1 MILSQKVTEK
11 QFSIKIML
19 YWSHPA
25 RFNYV
30 FELTR
35 NFICTNILATE
46 AKSPS
51 KKTKFGWCDYL
62 NRSGVQNINVSVCQ
76 RWMTEKTTELKPT
89 NFSERKMLKH
99 VAFWA
104 FVFLPFSTGICP
116 ISSWIHFFKSNT
128 VSGLYFH
135 IGETERK
142 CFIEEIPDETMVTG
156 NYKVL
161 LSTLKNH
168 PKIASALTV
177 CATGPALWPKDK
189 WIRTVKVRKANIG

>member
-1 MILSQKVTEK
+1 MEIEPDMILSQKVTEK

-89 NFSERKMLKH
+89 NFSEKKCWNML
-99 VAFWA
+99 
-104 FVFLPFSTGICP
+104 L
-116 ISSWIHFFKSNT
+116 
-128 VSGLYFH
+128 SGLLSSFLSPQVFVQSLLES
-135 IGETERK
+135 IFLNRILFQV
-142 CFIEEIPDETMVTG
+142 FI
-156 NYKVL
+156 
-161 LSTLKNH
+161 STLARLSEN
-168 PKIASALTV
+168 AS
-177 CATGPALWPKDK
+177 
-189 WIRTVKVRKANIG
+189 